1 MQDSVSLPHLREAD
15 HLQALELDELAARAA
30 LGDRAAFER
39 IYNLLVDDL
48 YSYIRGQCRNE
59 TVAEDLVANV
69 FLKAWR
75 SAKGYRPSSHT
86 FRRWIFTIA
95 RNEVRDYWRASQRTL
110 PMVEFDI
117 SDERHLEIEADPVE
131 TRRLVQQALA
141 TLTDE
146 QRQVVVLRYF
156 SNKSHEEIA
165 TILGKREGAVRAQL
179 MRALR
184 QMRKVMGDVTP

>member
-15 HLQALELDELAARAA
+15 RLQALELDELAARAA

-48 YSYIRGQCRNE
+48 YSYIRGQTRNE

-117 SDERHLEIEADPVE
+117 SDERQPEPESDPVE
-131 TRRLVQQALA
+131 VRRLVQQALA
-141 TLTDE
+141 TLTEE

-156 SNKSHEEIA
+156 SNKSHEDIA

-184 QMRKVMGDVTP
+184 QMRKVMGDATP

>member
-15 HLQALELDELAARAA
+15 RLQALELDELAARAA

-110 PMVEFDI
+110 PMAEFDI
-117 SDERHLEIEADPVE
+117 SDERHPEVEADPAE

-141 TLTDE
+141 TLTEE

>member
-1 MQDSVSLPHLREAD
+1 MQDLVSLPHLREAD
-15 HLQALELDELAARAA
+15 RLQALELDELAARAA

-48 YSYIRGQCRNE
+48 YSYIRGQTRNE

-110 PMVEFDI
+110 PMVEFEI
-117 SDERHLEIEADPVE
+117 SDERQPEPESDPVE
-131 TRRLVQQALA
+131 VRRLVQQALA
-141 TLTDE
+141 TLTEE

-184 QMRKVMGDVTP
+184 QMRKVMGDATP

>member
-15 HLQALELDELAARAA
+15 RLQALELDELAARAA

-48 YSYIRGQCRNE
+48 YSYIRGQTRNE

-95 RNEVRDYWRASQRTL
+95 RNEVRDYWRAS
-110 PMVEFDI
+110 
-117 SDERHLEIEADPVE
+117 
-131 TRRLVQQALA
+131 
-141 TLTDE
+141 
-146 QRQVVVLRYF
+146 
-156 SNKSHEEIA
+156 
-165 TILGKREGAVRAQL
+165 
-179 MRALR
+179 
-184 QMRKVMGDVTP
+184 

>member
-15 HLQALELDELAARAA
+15 QLQALELDELAARAA

-95 RNEVRDYWRASQRTL
+95 RNEVRDFWRASQRTP

-117 SDERHLEIEADPVE
+117 SDERQPEPESDPVE
-131 TRRLVQQALA
+131 VRRLVQQALA
-141 TLTDE
+141 TLTEE

-184 QMRKVMGDVTP
+184 QMRKVMGDATP

>member
-15 HLQALELDELAARAA
+15 RLQALELDELAARAA

-48 YSYIRGQCRNE
+48 YSYIRGQTRNE

-117 SDERHLEIEADPVE
+117 SDERQPEPESDPAEV
-131 TRRLVQQALA
+131 RRLVQQALA
-141 TLTDE
+141 TLTEE

-156 SNKSHEEIA
+156 SNKSHEDIA

-184 QMRKVMGDVTP
+184 QMRKVMGDATP

>member
-15 HLQALELDELAARAA
+15 RLQALELDELAARAA

-48 YSYIRGQCRNE
+48 YSYIRGQTRNE

-117 SDERHLEIEADPVE
+117 SDERQPEPESDPAEV
-131 TRRLVQQALA
+131 RRLVQQALA
-141 TLTDE
+141 TLTEE

-184 QMRKVMGDVTP
+184 QMRKVMGDATP

>member
-1 MQDSVSLPHLREAD
+1 LQDSVSLPHLREAD
-15 HLQALELDELAARAA
+15 RLQALELDELAARAA

-48 YSYIRGQCRNE
+48 YSYIRGQTRNE

-117 SDERHLEIEADPVE
+117 SDERQPEPESDPVE
-131 TRRLVQQALA
+131 VRRLVQQALA
-141 TLTDE
+141 TLTEE

-184 QMRKVMGDVTP
+184 QMRKVMGDATP

>member
-15 HLQALELDELAARAA
+15 RLQALELDELAARAA

-48 YSYIRGQCRNE
+48 YSYIRGQTRNE

-86 FRRWIFTIA
+86 FRRWTFTIA

-117 SDERHLEIEADPVE
+117 SDERQPEPESDPVE
-131 TRRLVQQALA
+131 VRRLVQQALA
-141 TLTDE
+141 TLTEE

-156 SNKSHEEIA
+156 SNKSHEDIA
-165 TILGKREGAVRAQL
+165 AILGKREGAVRAQL

-184 QMRKVMGDVTP
+184 QMRKVMGDATP

>member
-1 MQDSVSLPHLREAD
+1 MQDSFSLPHLREAD
-15 HLQALELDELAARAA
+15 RLQALELDELAARAA

-39 IYNLLVDDL
+39 IYNLLVNDL

-117 SDERHLEIEADPVE
+117 SDERQPELEADPVE
-131 TRRLVQQALA
+131 TRRLVQRALA
-141 TLTDE
+141 TLTEE

-184 QMRKVMGDVTP
+184 QMRKVMGDATP

>member
-15 HLQALELDELAARAA
+15 RLQALELDELAARAA
-30 LGDRAAFER
+30 SGDRAAFER

-48 YSYIRGQCRNE
+48 YSYVRGQCRNE
-59 TVAEDLVANV
+59 TVAEDIVANV

-75 SAKGYRPSSHT
+75 SAKGYRPQSHT

-95 RNEVRDYWRASQRTL
+95 RNEVRDHWRASQRTL

-117 SDERHLEIEADPVE
+117 SDERHTEVEADPVE
-131 TRRLVQQALA
+131 VRRLVQQALS

-184 QMRKVMGDVTP
+184 QMRKVMGDATP

>member
-15 HLQALELDELAARAA
+15 RLQALELDELAARAA

-48 YSYIRGQCRNE
+48 YSYIRGQTRNE

-110 PMVEFDI
+110 PMVEFEI
-117 SDERHLEIEADPVE
+117 SDERQPEPESDPAEV
-131 TRRLVQQALA
+131 RRLVQQALA
-141 TLTDE
+141 TLTEE

-156 SNKSHEEIA
+156 SNKSHEDIA

-184 QMRKVMGDVTP
+184 QMRKVMGDATP

>member
-1 MQDSVSLPHLREAD
+1 LQDSASLLHLREAD
-15 HLQALELDELAARAA
+15 RRQAVELDELAGLAA
-30 LGDRAAFER
+30 LGDRAAFEQ

-48 YSYIRGQCRNE
+48 FSYVRGQCRNE

-75 SAKGYRPSSHT
+75 SASGYRPRSNT

-95 RNEVRDYWRASQRTL
+95 RNEVRDYWRASRRTL

-117 SDERHLEIEADPVE
+117 SDDQQPAPEADQVE

-141 TLTDE
+141 TLTEE

-165 TILGKREGAVRAQL
+165 TILGKREGAVRALL

-184 QMRKVMGDVTP
+184 QMRKVMGDATP

>member
-15 HLQALELDELAARAA
+15 RLQALELDELAARAA

-48 YSYIRGQCRNE
+48 YSYIRGQTRNE

-110 PMVEFDI
+110 PMVEFEI
-117 SDERHLEIEADPVE
+117 SDERQPEPQSDPAEV
-131 TRRLVQQALA
+131 RRLVQQALA
-141 TLTDE
+141 TLTEE

-184 QMRKVMGDVTP
+184 QMRKVMGDATP

>member
-1 MQDSVSLPHLREAD
+1 LQDSVSLPHLREAD
-15 HLQALELDELAARAA
+15 QLQALELDELAARAA

-95 RNEVRDYWRASQRTL
+95 RNEVRDFWRASQRTL

-117 SDERHLEIEADPVE
+117 SDERQPEPESDPVE
-131 TRRLVQQALA
+131 VRRLVQQALA
-141 TLTDE
+141 TLTEE

-184 QMRKVMGDVTP
+184 QMRKVMGDATP

>member
-1 MQDSVSLPHLREAD
+1 LQDSVSLPHLREAD
-15 HLQALELDELAARAA
+15 QLQALELDELAARAA

-95 RNEVRDYWRASQRTL
+95 RNEVRDFWRASQRTL

-117 SDERHLEIEADPVE
+117 SDERQPEPETDPVE
-131 TRRLVQQALA
+131 VRRLVQQALA
-141 TLTDE
+141 TLTEE

-184 QMRKVMGDVTP
+184 QMRKVMGDATP

>member
-15 HLQALELDELAARAA
+15 RLQALELDELAARAA

-48 YSYIRGQCRNE
+48 YSYIRGQTRNE

-110 PMVEFDI
+110 PMVEFEI
-117 SDERHLEIEADPVE
+117 SDERQPEPESDPAEV
-131 TRRLVQQALA
+131 RRLVQQALA
-141 TLTDE
+141 TLTEE

-184 QMRKVMGDVTP
+184 QMRKVMGDATP